1 MLDNIKQQPGF
12 CYEFF
17 KNQAFWSYK
26 NTIGYNPCSFFK
38 GFIVTGVNPK
48 EAWYGPEHKAL
59 IEKISNGELIDGCR
73 ACYQAERNGLTSR
86 RQSSRELYENFYND
100 TDITE
105 NSPVGLDYSVGNL
118 CNLKCTICNP
128 ENSSKWVEDWSQLYP
143 NADVTDYLYRKNQYV
158 EITDIKHLSKI
169 RNVHFHGGG
178 DPFLSDS
185 HIRLLENIKK
195 SKGLSDVRVFYN
207 VNGTNQIDPAVLELW
222 GECRLVEIYFSID
235 DIGDRFEY
243 QRTGASWDH
252 TVKTM
257 MWYRNN
263 LPVNHMLY
271 INCTWGYL
279 NLFYLDELYDWYVSH
294 FNSNRLGDPVNL
306 IFQKCNGDYQI
317 DHLSLN
323 SMNILRTK
331 FKNRPELQN
340 LLNMLEVSDKSHSV
354 FWAKIKRLDKIRN
367 TNFKELCPEWSELL

>member
-1 MLDNIKQQPGF
+1 MSTDTKQQPGF

-26 NTIGYNPCSFFK
+26 NTIGYNPCSFYK
-38 GFIVTGVNPK
+38 GFMVTGVEPK
-48 EAWYGPEHKAL
+48 EAWYGPEHKDL
-59 IEKISNGELIDGCR
+59 IEKINNGELIDGCK
-73 ACYQAERNGLTSR
+73 ACYEAERNGLNSR
-86 RQSSRELYENFYND
+86 RQSSKELYENFYND

-105 NSPVGLDYSVGNL
+105 NAPVGLDYSVGNL
-118 CNLKCTICNP
+118 CNLKCTICGP
-128 ENSSKWVEDWSQLYP
+128 ENSSKWIEDWSHLYP
-143 NADVTDYLYRKNQYV
+143 NDNVTNYLYRKNQYV
-158 EITDIKHLSKI
+158 EITDPEHLSKI

-185 HIRLLENIKK
+185 HVRLLENIKK

-207 VNGTNQIDPAVLELW
+207 VNGTNRVDSKVLRLW
-222 GECRLVEIYFSID
+222 SECRLVEIYFSID

-279 NLFYLDELYDWYVSH
+279 NLYYLDELYAWYKEN
-294 FNSNRLGDPVNL
+294 FNTNRLGDPVNF
-306 IFQKCNGDYQI
+306 IFQQCSGDYQI
-317 DHLSLN
+317 NHLSPQSTN
-323 SMNILRTK
+323 TLRTK
-331 FKNRPELQN
+331 FKNIPELQN
-340 LLNMLEVSDKSHSV
+340 LLNMIKESEESHED
-354 FWAKIKRLDKIRN
+354 FWNKIERLDKIRN
-367 TNFKELCPEWSELL
+367 TSFKDLFQDWSKLL